1 MSAKKHESAAKTK
14 VKADTKADTNDNFE
28 QLMKRI
34 EEITGMLEKGDRP
47 LDESIALF
55 EEGMRLFKAC
65 QRKLDDAERTVRVLI
80 QEGGREHEQPFPL
93 ESQPSPNGDGTDE
106 AAR

>member
-1 MSAKKHESAAKTK
+1 MSAKKHGPAAKTQ
-14 VKADTKADTNDNFE
+14 ATAETKDNFE

-34 EEITGMLEKGDRP
+34 EEITGLLETGDRP

-65 QRKLDDAERTVRVLI
+65 QRKLDDAERMVRVLI
-80 QEGGREHEQPFPL
+80 QEGDQEHEQPFPL
-93 ESQPSPNGDGTDE
+93 ENQPSPNGDGTDE

>member
-1 MSAKKHESAAKTK
+1 MSAKKQSKDAAS
-14 VKADTKADTNDNFE
+14 DTFE

-34 EEITGMLEKGDRP
+34 EEITTTIEKGDRP

-65 QRKLDDAERTVRVLI
+65 QRKLDDAERKVSVLI
-80 QEGGREHEQPFPL
+80 QQDGQEHEQPFPV
-93 ESQPSPNGDGTDE
+93 DE
-106 AAR
+106 QQSTNADEPEETAR